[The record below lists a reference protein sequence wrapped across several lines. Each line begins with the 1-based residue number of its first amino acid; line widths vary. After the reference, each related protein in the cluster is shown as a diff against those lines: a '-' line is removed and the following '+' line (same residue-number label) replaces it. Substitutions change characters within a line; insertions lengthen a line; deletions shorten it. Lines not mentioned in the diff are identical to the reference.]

1 MSYETRFFY
10 FRRFSTTGSD
20 TSCPDGSAFLPPCI
34 VDSDASALRRRHS
47 NGHHCVEDVFHHH
60 WCCVLLFSF
69 SVLSPHHS
77 SAHSRLLSC
86 TDFHTRSYY
95 FHFRG
100 RSTDAFAI
108 SCFIC
113 LFLFRLHWARAL
125 HRAVALFTLLLRCA
139 VVAGPFYCEKVSSDP
154 PKIKKGEKWS
164 AGKKLKWIHFCMD
177 TYGKRLFQCLLAHKS
192 ATQEQRNAITYPHEI
207 WTWHGRIHCLFID
220 NSARFCTTKFDPDR
234 LIKRIRRFYEYENT
248 RRFIMALMDDSEGK
262 RKNGFLSVRTSKR
275 PILWPDPL

>member
-164 AGKKLKWIHFCMD
+164 AGKNWNEYIFAWTHMENGCF
-177 TYGKRLFQCLLAHKS
+177 S
-192 ATQEQRNAITYPHEI
+192 AY
-207 WTWHGRIHCLFID
+207 W
-220 NSARFCTTKFDPDR
+220 
-234 LIKRIRRFYEYENT
+234 LIKVRLKNKGMLSLTLMKFEHDMAESIVCSLITRHVFVRLNLIRI
-248 RRFIMALMDDSEGK
+248 
-262 RKNGFLSVRTSKR
+262 V
-275 PILWPDPL
+275 W